1 MPTSTRSITHLPTY
15 DDADMLRQAGDEHVW
30 LHASSWRSLMGEE
43 GKRILVEGHGCMV
56 KDIDG
61 KEYIDGLAG
70 LWLVNVGHG
79 RTEIGA
85 AMAAQAGRLA
95 YASSTQ
101 ATTVPA
107 IQLGTLLSELT
118 PGDLSTVFF
127 CSGGSEAVESAIKI
141 ARQYHHATGSP
152 KRFKI
157 IGRRGSYHGATFG
170 AMSVSGT
177 RQMTEPFFSPFM
189 QGTMHVSPPYCY
201 RCDYRHTYPACEVYC
216 VDAIEQ
222 MIQFEGPETVAAVIA
237 EPVSAS
243 GGIVIPPPEYLP
255 RLRDICDRHGVL
267 LIVDEVINGF
277 GRTGKMFA
285 SEHWN
290 LVGDIM
296 TMAKGLSSGYAP
308 IAAAICRPKVVEP
321 FMQGS
326 GKRLAHLLTFGGQAV
341 ACAAALANI
350 DILQRENLV
359 ENAATMGAYLLE
371 QLQELPGQHPTIGDV
386 RGIGLLAAVEL
397 VKNRDSKE
405 KFAMDSEE
413 VKTLNTLLADRGLLT
428 RATHIIFLSPPLC
441 ISRAEV
447 DRVVEIIDSSLTAFE
462 QQYGY
467 C

>member
-1 MPTSTRSITHLPTY
+1 MATPTY
-15 DDADMLRQAGDEHVW
+15 STPDLSTSADPTTLRQAGDEHIW
-30 LHASSWRSLMGEE
+30 LHASHGRALLHEA
-43 GKRILVEGHGCMV
+43 GKRILVEGNGCIV

-79 RTEIGA
+79 RREIGE
-85 AMAAQAGRLA
+85 AMAAQAGKLA

-101 ATTVPA
+101 ATTIPA
-107 IQLGTLLSELT
+107 IQLATRLAEIT

-141 ARQYHHATGSP
+141 TRQYHHLTGSP

-157 IGRRGSYHGATFG
+157 IGRRGSYHGSTYG

-177 RQMTEPFFSPFM
+177 RQMSEPFYSPFM
-189 QGTMHVSPPYCY
+189 QGTMHVAPPYCY
-201 RCDYRHTYPACEVYC
+201 RCDYRQTYPSCEVYC

-255 RLRDICDRHGVL
+255 RLRAICDRHGVL
-267 LIVDEVINGF
+267 LITDEVINGF

-285 SEHWN
+285 SEHWD

-296 TMAKGLSSGYAP
+296 TVAKGLSSGYAP
-308 IAAAICRPKVVEP
+308 IAAAICRPRVVEP
-321 FMQGS
+321 FS
-326 GKRLAHLLTFGGQAV
+326 GGKEKKLAHLLTFGGQAV
-341 ACAAALANI
+341 ACAAALANL
-350 DILQRENLV
+350 DILQGEKLV
-359 ENAATMGAYLLE
+359 DNAAAMGTYLLE
-371 QLQELPGQHPTIGDV
+371 QLQGLSHHPTVGDV

-397 VKNRDSKE
+397 VKDRDSKE
-405 KFAMDSEE
+405 KFDIESEE
-413 VKTLNTLLADRGLLT
+413 VHTLNTLLADGGLLT
-428 RATHIIFLSPPLC
+428 RASHVIFLSPPLC
-441 ISRAEV
+441 ITRAEV
-447 DRVVEIIDSSLTAFE
+447 DRIVEIIDSSITAFE
-462 QQYGY
+462 QRYGY
-467 C
+467 R